1 MVVLSALVACTTVP
15 ITPWR
20 CGCLDAWQHFFF
32 VCVQGGMHWGSLLP
46 HTLVLPLPLGKGC
59 ISSVSVDEFT
69 AWAACVVCVCV
80 WMVGDTICCLACPSL
95 LIQCQLRQPGSSFLC
110 YKTSGDAVV
119 LLGSA
124 VHKSPHPILHQL
136 CPMQVPEWCTCP
148 MKVRERC
155 VPSHMQLV
163 YHTVRTK
170 TANKLRN
177 TVRSHRGVARKLGP
191 AP

>member
-1 MVVLSALVACTTVP
+1 MHGNT
-15 ITPWR
+15 
-20 CGCLDAWQHFFF
+20 FFLF
-32 VCVQGGMHWGSLLP
+32 VCKEVCTGDHCSHTRLCCHCPLVRAVYHRYLWMSLQHGQP
-46 HTLVLPLPLGKGC
+46 VL
-59 ISSVSVDEFT
+59 
-69 AWAACVVCVCV
+69 CVCV